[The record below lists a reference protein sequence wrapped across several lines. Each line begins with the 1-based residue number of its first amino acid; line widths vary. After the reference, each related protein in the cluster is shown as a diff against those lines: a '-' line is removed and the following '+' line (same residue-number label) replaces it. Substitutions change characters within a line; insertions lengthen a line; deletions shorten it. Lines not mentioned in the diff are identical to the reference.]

1 MIQGQYNLQGRHD
14 CKQLFWIGF
23 K

>member
-1 MIQGQYNLQGRHD
+1 MIQGQYNLQGRHN
-14 CKQLFWIGF
+14 CKQLFWIVF